1 MSSILI
7 PILIASFIGYQVD
20 ELKIKQ
26 YDMTD
31 KEGKVVK
38 VQFSKN
44 GTYSCPLNCCLNHY
58 HYATLNEQESKADEE
73 LWYVGSMIDKN
84 GFNQYEINGDIMDSY
99 TVFEKTKK
107 MPKQALPIEYDEQ
120 ND

>member
-38 VQFSKN
+38 VQF
-44 GTYSCPLNCCLNHY
+44 
-58 HYATLNEQESKADEE
+58 
-73 LWYVGSMIDKN
+73 
-84 GFNQYEINGDIMDSY
+84 
-99 TVFEKTKK
+99 
-107 MPKQALPIEYDEQ
+107 
-120 ND
+120 